1 MKNIKIGIVTAMTIV
16 LGMSS
21 CIDHEVIPA
30 PEPSVDLFCQFTGT
44 INNTNVTFTQNVTGY
59 YLNTTK
65 AKILLPP
72 PSLSSA
78 VYYSEILSAS
88 AAPSI
93 KLGLGSVTW
102 DASTTNEPT
111 LTLFNNFHMNALTPT
126 YSNNGTSG
134 FEVTYKDGLGK
145 IWVSHDNSVN
155 FQDVTFS
162 SILQESDASGDYSK
176 FTCDF
181 NCYVYRQ
188 DAVTLLWD
196 SLPIQNAKYKG
207 WFKR

>member
-1 MKNIKIGIVTAMTIV
+1 MKNIKIGVLAAMTII
-16 LGMSS
+16 LGMGS
-21 CIDHEVIPA
+21 CIEHEVIPA
-30 PEPSVDLFCQFTGT
+30 PEPSVELFCQFTGN
-44 INNTNVTFTQNVTGY
+44 INSTNVTFTQNVNGY

-88 AAPSI
+88 ATPSI
-93 KLGLGSVTW
+93 KIGLGSVTW

-111 LTLFNNFHMNALTPT
+111 LTLFNNFHLNALTPA
-126 YSNNGTSG
+126 YSNSGTTG

-145 IWVSHDNSVN
+145 IWVSQDNSVN
-155 FQDVTFS
+155 FQNVTFS

-188 DAVTLLWD
+188 DAITLLWD
-196 SLPIQNAKYKG
+196 SLPIQGAKFKG

>member
-1 MKNIKIGIVTAMTIV
+1 MKNIKIGLVAAMMII

-44 INNTNVTFTQNVTGY
+44 INSTNVTFTQNIDGY
-59 YLNTTK
+59 ALTTTK

-78 VYYSEILSAS
+78 VYYSEILSS
-88 AAPSI
+88 SLTPSI

-102 DASTTNEPT
+102 DASTANEPT
-111 LTLFNNFHMNALTPT
+111 LTLFNNFHMNALTPA
-126 YSNNGTSG
+126 YSNSGTNG

-145 IWVSHDNSVN
+145 TWVSQDNSVN
-155 FQDVTFS
+155 FQNVTFS
-162 SILQESDASGDYSK
+162 NILQESDASGDYSK

-188 DAVTLLWD
+188 DAITLLWD
-196 SLPIQNAKYKG
+196 SLPIQNAQFKG